1 MMSNVQ
7 KNFISFLLGCLFAY
21 LSLWFSGIG
30 AAAPIPDFL
39 REYKAFV
46 AYFYSNMVIVVAAG
60 FVAYWVLLIVRKGF
74 TLFTKQN
81 FFCFALPI
89 VLFVTSMLIFMG
101 AVIVPLLYASIT
113 ALSIFAFLTKMQ
125 K

>member
-1 MMSNVQ
+1 MMNNVQ

-30 AAAPIPDFL
+30 SAAPIPDFI
-39 REYKAFV
+39 REYKTFV
-46 AYFYSNMVIVVAAG
+46 TYFYSTIVIVVAAG
-60 FVAYWVLLIVRKGF
+60 FVAYLVLLMVRKGF

-101 AVIVPLLYASIT
+101 AVILPLLYATIP
-113 ALSIFAFLTKMQ
+113 ALSIFALLTKAQ